1 MKYEQLSGYAQFI
14 LLAEQARSMPANLT
28 AYLAFKDVVKAL
40 EECCKSDTPSI
51 CWKNEYVER
60 PRTRAE
66 AISLL
71 DKLKKNKWDES
82 IKRVAAAFMI
92 ELR

>member
-14 LLAEQARSMPANLT
+14 LLAGQARSIPANLT
-28 AYLAFKDVVKAL
+28 TYLAFKDVVKAL

-51 CWKNEYVER
+51 RWKNDYIER
-60 PRTRAE
+60 PVTRAE

-82 IKRVAAAFMI
+82 IKRVAAAFRI